1 MSTLFK
7 KMKKVIVGMSGG
19 VDSAVT
25 AYLLKAAGFS
35 VTGIT
40 LRTWFSAEGEESRCC
55 EIDDARRVA
64 WKIGI
69 PYYAFNCV
77 LAFQDNVTKP
87 FVSEYLQGLTPN
99 PCIVCNR
106 FVKWEKML
114 YYAKVLKADF
124 VATGHYASVLRLDNG
139 RYTVQQALHAE
150 KDQTYMLYKLTQEQ
164 LARTMMPLGKCSKE
178 EVRRIAEEAGLPVA
192 NKKDSQEIC
201 FVTRGSYGDYIEKET
216 DSAIRPGNFVDEKG
230 TVVGTHKGIIHYT
243 VGQRKGLGLA
253 LGYPAYVKRISAAA
267 NEIVVGDE
275 TSLYHREIICSE
287 LNYMSVPGIEEGET
301 LRAHV
306 KIRYHHGG
314 EYASICPEGNGQ
326 VRVIFDNPVRA
337 PAPGQSA
344 VFYDENRCVIGG
356 GKITGVL

>member
-1 MSTLFK
+1 
-7 KMKKVIVGMSGG
+7 MKKVIVGMSGG

-106 FVKWEKML
+106 YVKWEKML

-192 NKKDSQEIC
+192 HKKDSQEIC

-216 DSAIRPGNFVDEKG
+216 DSAVRPGNFVDEKG

-253 LGYPAYVKRISAAA
+253 LGYPVYVKHISAAA
-267 NEIVVGDE
+267 NEIVVGNE

>member
-1 MSTLFK
+1 
-7 KMKKVIVGMSGG
+7 MSGG

-124 VATGHYASVLRLDNG
+124 VATGHYASVLRLDHG

-192 NKKDSQEIC
+192 HKKDSQEIC

-216 DSAIRPGNFVDEKG
+216 DSAVRPGNFVDEKG

-356 GKITGVL
+356 GKIAAVL

>member
-1 MSTLFK
+1 
-7 KMKKVIVGMSGG
+7 MKKVIVGMSGG

-106 FVKWEKML
+106 YVKWEKML

-178 EVRRIAEEAGLPVA
+178 EVRQIAEEAGLPVA
-192 NKKDSQEIC
+192 HKKDSQEIC

-267 NEIVVGDE
+267 NEIVVGNE
-275 TSLYHREIICSE
+275 ASLYHREIICSD

-356 GKITGVL
+356 GKIAAVL

>member
-1 MSTLFK
+1 
-7 KMKKVIVGMSGG
+7 MKKVIVGMSGG

-69 PYYAFNCV
+69 PFYAFNCV

-192 NKKDSQEIC
+192 HKKDSQEIC

-216 DSAIRPGNFVDEKG
+216 DSAVRPGNFVDEKG

-253 LGYPAYVKRISAAA
+253 LGYPVYVKRISAAA

-275 TSLYHREIICSE
+275 TSLYHREIICSD

-356 GKITGVL
+356 GKIAAVL

>member
-1 MSTLFK
+1 
-7 KMKKVIVGMSGG
+7 MKKVIVGMSGG

-192 NKKDSQEIC
+192 HKKDSQEIC

-275 TSLYHREIICSE
+275 TSLYHREIICSD

>member
-1 MSTLFK
+1 MS
-7 KMKKVIVGMSGG
+7 KVIVGMSGG

-35 VTGIT
+35 VVGIT

-69 PYYAFNCV
+69 PYYALNCV
-77 LAFQDNVTKP
+77 SDFQNNVTKP
-87 FVSEYLQGLTPN
+87 FVNEYLQGLTPN

-106 FVKWEKML
+106 YVKWERML
-114 YYAKVLKADF
+114 HYARVLKADF

-139 RYTVQQALHAE
+139 RYTVQQALQAE
-150 KDQTYMLYKLTQEQ
+150 KDQTYMLYKLTQEH
-164 LARTMMPLGKCSKE
+164 LARTMMPLGKYSKE

-192 NKKDSQEIC
+192 RKKDSQEIC
-201 FVTRGSYGDYIEKET
+201 FVTRGSYGDYIEKESDT
-216 DSAIRPGNFVDEKG
+216 EIRPGSFVDENG
-230 TVVGTHKGIIHYT
+230 AVVGKHKGIIHYT

-253 LGYPAYVKRISAAA
+253 LGYPAYVKRINAAS
-267 NEIVVGDE
+267 NEIVIGDE
-275 TSLYHREIICSE
+275 ASLYKREIICSD
-287 LNYMSVPGIEEGET
+287 LNFMSVPSIKEGDT

-306 KIRYHHGG
+306 KIRYHHRG

-326 VRVIFDNPVRA
+326 VQIIFDNPVRA

>member
-1 MSTLFK
+1 
-7 KMKKVIVGMSGG
+7 MSGG

-64 WKIGI
+64 WKIRI

-192 NKKDSQEIC
+192 HKKDSQEIC

-216 DSAIRPGNFVDEKG
+216 DSAVRPGNFVDEKG

-253 LGYPAYVKRISAAA
+253 LGYPVYVKRISAAA
-267 NEIVVGDE
+267 
-275 TSLYHREIICSE
+275 TSI
-287 LNYMSVPGIEEGET
+287 
-301 LRAHV
+301 
-306 KIRYHHGG
+306 
-314 EYASICPEGNGQ
+314 
-326 VRVIFDNPVRA
+326 
-337 PAPGQSA
+337 
-344 VFYDENRCVIGG
+344 
-356 GKITGVL
+356 